1 MIRINLLPQ
10 KRNRRQEAVQA
21 ELSLVGVGAGVLVAV
36 LLVVHLLSVG
46 RATNIRADNATLQV
60 DINQKQTIVE
70 EIEKAKVAHEDLT
83 QRLDV
88 IKQLKANK
96 SGPVRMLDEL
106 AMSTPDKLQLTS
118 LISEGGDI
126 ELKGISVSHEMIGQF
141 LTRLEESDYFTD
153 VLLIEID
160 QTEVDGTKL
169 KSFEVKCRFLVSGSM
184 DEDEDEDEVED
195 DAPARGKA
203 KLGGMPGG
211 LAPPGGN

>member
-70 EIEKAKVAHEDLT
+70 DIEKAKVAHEDLT

-118 LISEGGDI
+118 LMSEDGDI
-126 ELKGISVSHEMIGQF
+126 ELKGISVSHEMISQF

-169 KSFEVKCRFLVSGSM
+169 KSFEVKCRFLVSGVAEEN
-184 DEDEDEDEVED
+184 EDEDEDV
-195 DAPARGKA
+195 APARGKA
-203 KLGGMPGG
+203 KMGGLPGG